1 MANGVKERRIES
13 KRGLKRTARMRQLI
27 ELRELSRSSTNRPT
41 ERKIPTGKINK
52 PNQGGDMYPS
62 MIFLGLAN

>member
-13 KRGLKRTARMRQLI
+13 KRGPKRTTRMRQLI
-27 ELRELSRSSTNRPT
+27 ELRKLSRSSTYRPT
-41 ERKIPTGKINK
+41 ERKIPMGKINK

-62 MIFLGLAN
+62 MIFLGLTN